1 MLDGSSGQAPS
12 VELEGIDDTV
22 VLTSA
27 AVLPVASIIPQSAA
41 GTCLRERH
49 SSLEAA
55 GSAVARIGVSSES
68 VTFRQAPGVAIFG
81 CSNTAGEREENRRW
95 CGISS
100 GRLNSGRL
108 DDPRLD
114 IICKTTEGTSVGFV
128 WVQPNDDVRYI
139 AVEQPGYTE
148 VYEAA
153 AGLPIRIATVSGV
166 DVEASSATFTISEHD
181 AEGRRIREY
190 ELVAFVAG

>member
-1 MLDGSSGQAPS
+1 M
-12 VELEGIDDTV
+12 
-22 VLTSA
+22 
-27 AVLPVASIIPQSAA
+27 
-41 GTCLRERH
+41 
-49 SSLEAA
+49 
-55 GSAVARIGVSSES
+55 SSES

-81 CSNTAGEREENRRW
+81 CSNTAGDREENRRW

-108 DDPRLD
+108 EDPRLD

-148 VYEAA
+148 AYEPA